1 MKHILLTLLL
11 LSPLAFAE
19 DKWWDFDLGV
29 DQDLYDMLLEK
40 SEEES
45 RSFFYR
51 EATKFQSLYC
61 RSNFNFVKAD
71 RNITKCFEDATEK
84 FIAPLEKILNVDSPQ
99 NTSLEYSG
107 LILDFLSPQVAANI
121 SMINFSSVFA
131 QCVPE
136 NIGKPSISNQLFIDD
151 CAEKFHVD
159 LSLMLSNA
167 NRYSR
172 VVFLKK
178 RGLLIDAK
186 KSNSTDSS
194 SILDLSDTEIAQLH
208 NYLTNEFNEV
218 YCRSGFGIT
227 LVNDSECLSAA
238 RGSLD
243 FIDEGVSE
251 DIEIFNL
258 EYINADMVKA
268 FAIQYMTIAFEKCV
282 PFTLYLDEF
291 FNAKQLSEEELESI
305 KLNASRCAEETLSG
319 YVKAILEAEAI
330 LFREAIWKIRQDEL
344 DRKKIAEAKSIKEKE
359 ALRAS
364 ARRQELANKE
374 SVGGL
379 FGRVLIASLSAAAEG
394 YVKEKISKELGIK
407 TGVYHSQ
414 DMKYC
419 YYSTPNGI
427 QKVKKKGGRSKTVNL
442 GNVGTNKQVV
452 QYQKSMP
459 GISSRET
466 IYSFADSSA
475 VSTTRTKIYNCDSR
489 L

>member
-29 DQDLYDMLLEK
+29 QQDLYDMLLEK

-45 RSFFYR
+45 KSFFYR

-71 RNITKCFEDATEK
+71 RNITKCFQDATEK
-84 FIAPLEKILNVDSPQ
+84 FIAPLEKILNLDLPQ
-99 NTSLEYSG
+99 NTGLNISG
-107 LILDFLSPQVAANI
+107 KKFDFLRPQIAANI
-121 SMINFSSVFA
+121 SMVNFSAVFA

-151 CAEKFHVD
+151 CAEKFQAD
-159 LSLMLSNA
+159 LPRMLVNA
-167 NRYSR
+167 NRYTR

-186 KSNSTDSS
+186 KSNSIESS
-194 SILDLSDTEIAQLH
+194 SILDSSDREIAQLH
-208 NYLTNEFNEV
+208 NYLSNEFNEV
-218 YCRSGFGIT
+218 YCRSGFGINV
-227 LVNDSECLSAA
+227 VNDSECTSKA
-238 RGSLD
+238 RGWLVD
-243 FIDEGVSE
+243 ADKWVSE
-251 DIEIFNL
+251 DIENFDL
-258 EYINADMVKA
+258 EYINSDMVKA
-268 FAIQYMTIAFEKCV
+268 FLIQFMTIAFEKCV

-291 FNAKQLSEEELESI
+291 FDVKQLSEEELKSLR
-305 KLNASRCAEETLSG
+305 LNASSCVEVTLSG
-319 YVKAILEAEAI
+319 YEKAILEAETI
-330 LFREAIWKIRQDEL
+330 LKREAIWKIRQDEL
-344 DRKKIAEAKSIKEKE
+344 DRKKIVEAKLIQEKE
-359 ALRAS
+359 ALRAA
-364 ARRQELANKE
+364 ARRQEQTNKE

-379 FGRVLIASLSAAAEG
+379 FGRIFIASLSAAAEG
-394 YVKEKISKELGIK
+394 YVKEKISRELGIK

-427 QKVKKKGGRSKTVNL
+427 KKVKKKGGRSKTVNL

-475 VSTTRTKIYNCDSR
+475 VSTTRTKIYKCSSR